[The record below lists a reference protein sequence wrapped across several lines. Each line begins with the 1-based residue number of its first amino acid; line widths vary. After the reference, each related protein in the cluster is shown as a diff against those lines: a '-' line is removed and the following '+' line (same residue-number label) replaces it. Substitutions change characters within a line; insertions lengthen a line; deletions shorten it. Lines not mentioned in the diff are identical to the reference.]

1 VRIGEWLGRA
11 GPFLGLL
18 FVSAL
23 FGVLVGPEFFR
34 PANLE
39 LIARQ
44 TAIVGTAALGMTLVI
59 AAGGIDL
66 SVGSIIALAT
76 VVVAQLLRGGGG
88 PPAAALGGIA
98 AGALCGAA
106 TGLLVTRLQVIP
118 FIVSLGMMLL
128 VRGAAKG
135 LAGERRLE
143 APATWLNDLLRT
155 LASGEGFLP
164 WGLWLLAFLA
174 LVVAG
179 VLRYTRFGRHV
190 LAVGS
195 NERTARLCGI
205 AVDRVKVAVYTIS
218 GALAGLAGVLQF
230 AKLSV
235 GDPTVATGLE
245 LDVIAA
251 VIIGGGSLLGGK
263 GTALGTLVGATLMT
277 VIQIGCSQKGLPNWV
292 QQIVTGVVIVAAVAL
307 DRWRQGRAIK
317 A

>member
-1 VRIGEWLGRA
+1 V
-11 GPFLGLL
+11 
-18 FVSAL
+18 
-23 FGVLVGPEFFR
+23 
-34 PANLE
+34 
-39 LIARQ
+39 
-44 TAIVGTAALGMTLVI
+44 
-59 AAGGIDL
+59 
-66 SVGSIIALAT
+66 
-76 VVVAQLLRGGGG
+76 
-88 PPAAALGGIA
+88 A

-128 VRGAAKG
+128 GRGAAKG
-135 LAGERRLE
+135 RASERRLE

-164 WGLWLLAFLA
+164 WGLWLLALLA
-174 LVVAG
+174 VVVAG

-292 QQIVTGVVIVAAVAL
+292 QQIVTGVVI
-307 DRWRQGRAIK
+307 
-317 A
+317 